1 MRYRFRSVA
10 LVTAA
15 ILTTGSGCRRG
26 NDDARAEDTLPD
38 VESAR
43 TRSGSAV
50 RTADRPRTGCDWL
63 PVAEVE
69 AILGPL
75 AGPPSGHELS
85 CRYRLPLDSA
95 TARSRADYRRV
106 VGPDGS
112 AVKDVDLDTVAVIVG
127 IDLDGDV
134 TSERAERIAGD
145 MLGSMFASALGK
157 NAAIDT
163 LRPREEPPPPDG
175 WDVATSPIRNRD
187 FTGRIGHIT
196 VRVDENVIMEQ
207 AIPAAKKA
215 ALAALVR
222 DRIPDLPFRVRRLD
236 DAQPVEP
243 PIGPDPCSL
252 LTRSEAESVL
262 GKLVVAP
269 YRSHDGGPLAY
280 ERGSSCAY
288 YTAGHR
294 VLVVIPHWTDGK
306 QDLTLVRGVGKLVG
320 AVAADLEG
328 AAADTLDGPWDDV
341 ALGLDGNLAFLK
353 GDQLLEIAFATSST
367 DQAGALKLARIA
379 LERLATSSPTRP

>member
-1 MRYRFRSVA
+1 VK
-10 LVTAA
+10 
-15 ILTTGSGCRRG
+15 
-26 NDDARAEDTLPD
+26 
-38 VESAR
+38 
-43 TRSGSAV
+43 
-50 RTADRPRTGCDWL
+50 TADRPRTGCDWL

-75 AGPPSGHELS
+75 AGAPSGHELS
-85 CRYRLPLDSA
+85 CRYPLPLDSA
-95 TARSRADYRRV
+95 TARSRADYRRM
-106 VGPDGS
+106 VGQDGS
-112 AVKDVDLDTVAVIVG
+112 ALKDVDLDTVAVIVA
-127 IDLDGDV
+127 IDLGGNV
-134 TSERAERIAGD
+134 TSERAGRIAGN
-145 MLGSMFASALGK
+145 MLGSMFAGALGK
-157 NAAIDT
+157 NASMIDT
-163 LRPREEPPPPDG
+163 SRLREEPPPPEG
-175 WDVATSPIRNRD
+175 WDVATAPVRKRD
-187 FTGRIGHIT
+187 FTGRIGHVT
-196 VRVDENVIMEQ
+196 VRVDENVVTEQ

-236 DAQPVEP
+236 DAEPVEP
-243 PIGPDPCSL
+243 PSGPDPCSL

-269 YRSHDGGPLAY
+269 YRSHDGGPFVD

-306 QDLTLVRGVGKLVG
+306 RDLKLVRGVGKLIG

-341 ALGLDGNLAFLK
+341 ALGLEGNLAFLK

-379 LERLATSSPTRP
+379 LERLAAGSATRP

>member
-1 MRYRFRSVA
+1 VK
-10 LVTAA
+10 
-15 ILTTGSGCRRG
+15 
-26 NDDARAEDTLPD
+26 
-38 VESAR
+38 
-43 TRSGSAV
+43 
-50 RTADRPRTGCDWL
+50 TADRPRTGCDWL

-85 CRYRLPLDSA
+85 CRFPLPLDPA
-95 TARSRADYRRV
+95 TARSRADYRRI
-106 VGPDGS
+106 VGENAS
-112 AVKDVDLDTVAVIVG
+112 ALKSADLDTVAVIVG

-134 TSERAERIAGD
+134 TSERAGQIAGN
-145 MLGSMFASALGK
+145 MLGSMFASSLGK
-157 NAAIDT
+157 IDT
-163 LRPREEPPPPDG
+163 SRLREEPPPPEG
-175 WDVATSPIRNRD
+175 WDVATAPVRNRD
-187 FTGRIGHIT
+187 FTGRIGHVTI
-196 VRVDENVIMEQ
+196 RVDENVIMEQ

-236 DAQPVEP
+236 DAQPIEP
-243 PIGPDPCSL
+243 PSGPDPCSL

-269 YRSHDGGPLAY
+269 YRSHDGGPIMD

-288 YTAGHR
+288 YAAGHR

-306 QDLTLVRGVGKLVG
+306 QDLKLVRGVGKLIG